1 MSRAGREE
9 IPTGSLESG
18 TLPAPRFLGQYLAH
32 RARDCKPSKITRW
45 HAPLSNHNTVREY
58 FWLRRRSDRRDH
70 NGHSSFIG
78 SSPYSGKGV
87 IGGRGVNPPVWVREQ
102 QNKRIE
108 VAVAKQAK
116 RRATDATNLRKMQG
130 TYDNSDKTP
139 QLRKSSDLKRER
151 TVEPVSLDAPI
162 FQKPAVIM
170 TRWRKKTLRKGKKSA
185 LYW

>member
-1 MSRAGREE
+1 
-9 IPTGSLESG
+9 
-18 TLPAPRFLGQYLAH
+18 
-32 RARDCKPSKITRW
+32 
-45 HAPLSNHNTVREY
+45 
-58 FWLRRRSDRRDH
+58 
-70 NGHSSFIG
+70 
-78 SSPYSGKGV
+78 V